1 MLDEDYI
8 DQMGKKCDYFIYN
21 IKFKKHALST
31 HSFN

>member
-21 IKFKKHALST
+21 IKFKKHAFIYPLI
-31 HSFN
+31 